1 MVCLDTSILVALIRR
16 DQAAID
22 GLTAEAER
30 GGTVSTTV
38 VNLCELY
45 SGAYGSKN
53 PQKELAKV
61 QDLVSNLGI
70 LELDAGAAKRYG
82 ELVNDA
88 TLKRAPIGDFDLIIA
103 SIALQQEE
111 KLVTR
116 NLKHFSRVPGL
127 ATEQW

>member
-1 MVCLDTSILVALIRR
+1 MVCLDTSILVALIRK

-61 QDLVSNLGI
+61 QDLVSNLGL

-88 TLKRAPIGDFDLIIA
+88 TLKRATIGDFDLIIA
-103 SIALQQEE
+103 SIALERGE

-116 NLKHFSRVPGL
+116 DVKHFGRVPGL

>member
-1 MVCLDTSILVALIRR
+1 MVCLDTSILVALIRK

-88 TLKRAPIGDFDLIIA
+88 TLKRATIGDFDLIIA
-103 SIALQQEE
+103 SIALERGE

-116 NLKHFSRVPGL
+116 DVKHFGRVPGL

>member
-61 QDLVSNLGI
+61 QDLVSNLGL

-116 NLKHFSRVPGL
+116 DVKHFGRVPGL

>member
-61 QDLVSNLGI
+61 QDLVSNLGL

-103 SIALQQEE
+103 SIALERGE

-116 NLKHFSRVPGL
+116 DVKHFGRVPGL

>member
-1 MVCLDTSILVALIRR
+1 MVCLDTSVLLALIRK

-38 VNLCELY
+38 VSLCELY

-53 PQKELAKV
+53 PQKELARV
-61 QDLVSNLGI
+61 QDLVSNLGL

-88 TLKRAPIGDFDLIIA
+88 ALRRAPIGDFDLIIA
-103 SIALQQEE
+103 SIALEQKE

-116 NLKHFSRVPGL
+116 NDKHFSRVPGL
-127 ATEQW
+127 VTEHW